1 MFLSIPTHNQTI
13 GSVSK
18 QEMTL
23 LYGACEVLGNIKSM
37 LSFRLTLSSDTS
49 CLKTDSTPKNVAMN
63 RPCSRPCLPPLVTN
77 RKTRLIPKSRSHI
90 FSWGSSVFAFSCSP
104 IMHNAPV
111 SALRISARRYASR
124 RPMCTTS
131 QITLASVPS
140 GTGRR
145 YVTLRFR
152 LTPPEVKMPGF
163 DMAIKTVDV
172 STSMIVAA
180 QPPWRLP
187 MRLQRF

>member
-1 MFLSIPTHNQTI
+1 M
-13 GSVSK
+13 
-18 QEMTL
+18 
-23 LYGACEVLGNIKSM
+23 
-37 LSFRLTLSSDTS
+37 
-49 CLKTDSTPKNVAMN
+49 
-63 RPCSRPCLPPLVTN
+63 
-77 RKTRLIPKSRSHI
+77 
-90 FSWGSSVFAFSCSP
+90 FAFSCSP

-172 STSMIVAA
+172 SMSMIVAA

-187 MRLQRF
+187 MRLQRFWVTVRRYEARGWGSRVANSKRRLLRLASMPQN